1 MALIKLSE
9 YEQLYRPGLKPRAPC
24 SLRAAAERGDIP
36 GAFQYRPGGA
46 WWIDT
51 EQHDRIVR
59 EMSSGQIASNDE
71 GLSDCEQKKVDEI
84 LGKLNGT
91 TAA

>member
-36 GAFQYRPGGA
+36 GAFQYRKNGP

-51 EQHDRIVR
+51 NLHDEIVR
-59 EMSSGQIASNDE
+59 DMVAGRIASNDD
-71 GLSDCEQKKVDEI
+71 GLSEYEQKKVDEI